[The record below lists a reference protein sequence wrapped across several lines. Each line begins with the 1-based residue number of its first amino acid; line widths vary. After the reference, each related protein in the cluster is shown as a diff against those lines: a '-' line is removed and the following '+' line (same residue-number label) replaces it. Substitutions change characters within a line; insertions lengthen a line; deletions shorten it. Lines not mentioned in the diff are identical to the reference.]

1 MKLSKLKLMNY
12 RCFGSEEQVIPIG
25 KLTTFIGNNSAG
37 KTAAL
42 SALNCLFSEN
52 STDRILQRSDFHL
65 PKDTFFVALS
75 RAKESVSFTF
85 CKRRTNMSRPLQRH
99 KEINEFFDLLQ
110 RPGVAEIKNISE

>member
-42 SALNCLFSEN
+42 SACFLKTVL
-52 STDRILQRSDFHL
+52 IG
-65 PKDTFFVALS
+65 
-75 RAKESVSFTF
+75 F
-85 CKRRTNMSRPLQRH
+85 C
-99 KEINEFFDLLQ
+99 NEVIFIC
-110 RPGVAEIKNISE
+110 RKI